1 MSTKQVCG
9 LFFILLFFSMLP
21 GGILLAQNGGG
32 DFLNE
37 APLSPLPEE
46 MTFEEYQDMNRRLTV
61 GLALAA
67 VPLPGMIHFYA
78 GEKKT
83 GWLLLGSAAVG
94 VGSIIAGASM
104 ADEGDFPDSDFD
116 LLVLNA
122 GDEERERRFEEVPV
136 KIEGADTTFRLKEI
150 YREPD
155 GAGAVLIAAG
165 AAILLFDIA
174 YDFIHGIRTIEQ
186 KRDRV
191 RFKYGKKMQFG
202 MRPEFDYRKQS
213 VGLGLAVRF

>member
-1 MSTKQVCG
+1 MVTNQIRG
-9 LFFILLFFSMLP
+9 LLFSILILATIFSSM
-21 GGILLAQNGGG
+21 LLAQNSGG

-37 APLSPLPEE
+37 APLSPIPDE

-104 ADEGDFPDSDFD
+104 ADKGDFPDSDFN
-116 LLVLNA
+116 LLVLNS
-122 GDEERERRFEEVPV
+122 GDEERERRFEQVPV

-186 KRDRV
+186 KRNRV